1 VRRRLLFPLFI
12 SLCLGHSSLFADELR
27 IESTPPGAAVEI
39 EGKAVGTTPYTW
51 EKLK

>member
-27 IESTPPGAAVEI
+27 IESTPPGAPLLRLRARLSVQRR
-39 EGKAVGTTPYTW
+39 TPGRN
-51 EKLK
+51 